1 MYSPSTWICA
11 AGIAG
16 LCLTFFY
23 TTPLAA
29 APQQEPP
36 ETAVELIEA
45 DASGQNCTF
54 RNDRQDVELQAY
66 RAKQNVYERV
76 LRFAKA
82 ARQAAA
88 RSVSPDSIA
97 RVNFIDEHIFD
108 RLKTEGAASAA
119 LSNDE
124 TFLRRIM
131 LDLTGRIPTV
141 QQIHDFTADTSADKR
156 SRLIDRLLNSP
167 EFNDKWT
174 MWLGDLLGNA
184 QVNSNRNLQFRG
196 RNSFH
201 FWMKEAIEQRVSFR
215 DIAYGAIVS
224 AGRNYDQSAG
234 GTNFMVRSFHTMG
247 PAQDT
252 YDMMLVRTATAFMG
266 MSHYDCIL
274 CHDGRRHLDTVS
286 LWGSAAK
293 RADAQKMASHFSRT
307 TMAAY
312 RTSDTTEYY
321 YNSFL
326 VEDARTGSYGL
337 NTSVGN
343 RPNRTPA
350 TVGGVTVNNY
360 TPVYRNGITPAAGKT
375 WRESFHAAMVE
386 DELFAINFANRL
398 WKAMFG
404 LGLVDPVDT
413 LDPSRLDPKNP
424 PPAPWELQASHP
436 QLLADLAHLARGQDF
451 SIREFLRVLAESSAY
466 QLDSAYDGEWDI
478 TKANLFARHIP
489 RRIEGEEFHDAL
501 MAATATL
508 PPNRGY
514 TVEGWGDLRLTRA
527 MQLPEPAEPRSNR
540 AVAQFLDTFS
550 RGNRDTVPRTQNGS
564 ILLQLNVMNN
574 VLVTE
579 RIRQTGTS
587 ASPFIVGLTRNAND
601 GQVVEEMFLAF
612 LSRQP
617 SEYEREVSL
626 KQLMGKSGAARN
638 TAIEDLAWS
647 LVNKI
652 DFLYSY

>member
-1 MYSPSTWICA
+1 MYPLPSWIRPAGA
-11 AGIAG
+11 AV
-16 LCLTFFY
+16 LCLTFVY
-23 TTPLAA
+23 AGPLASA
-29 APQQEPP
+29 RWQDPQEIIAGPS
-36 ETAVELIEA
+36 EA
-45 DASGQNCTF
+45 EASGQNCTF
-54 RNDRQDVELQAY
+54 RNDPLDVELLAF
-66 RAKQNVYERV
+66 RAKQDVYERV
-76 LRFAKA
+76 MRFAKG
-82 ARQAAA
+82 ARQTA
-88 RSVSPDSIA
+88 RAVSPDSIP

-108 RLKTEGAASAA
+108 RLKSEGVASAA

-124 TFLRRIM
+124 TFLRRVT

-141 QQIHDFTADTSADKR
+141 KEIRDFVADTSTSKR
-156 SRLIDRLLNSP
+156 SRLIDQLLNSP

-184 QVNSNRNLQFRG
+184 QTNSNRNLQFRG

-234 GTNFMVRSFHTMG
+234 GVNFMVRSFHTMG

-252 YDMMLVRTATAFMG
+252 YDMMLVRTATSFLG

-274 CHDGRRHLDTVS
+274 CHDGRRHLDTIS

-293 RADAQKMASHFSRT
+293 RADAQKMAAHFSRT
-307 TMAAY
+307 TMSAY

-326 VEDARTGSYGL
+326 VDDAATGVYGL
-337 NTSVGN
+337 NTSSGN
-343 RPNRTPA
+343 RPNRTA
-350 TVGGVTVNNY
+350 VTVDSRTVTSY
-360 TPVYRNGITPAAGKT
+360 TPVYRDGKLPSAGKT
-375 WRESFHAAMVE
+375 WRESFHAAMVA
-386 DELFAINFANRL
+386 DELFAINYANRL

-413 LDPSRLDPKNP
+413 LDPARLDPNRP

-436 QLLADLAHLARGQDF
+436 QLLADLAHIARGQDF
-451 SIREFLRVLAESSAY
+451 DLREFLRVLAESSAY
-466 QLDSAYDGEWDI
+466 QLDSAYSGEWDI

-501 MAATATL
+501 MAATQTL

-514 TVEGWGDLRLTRA
+514 TVEGWGDMRVA
-527 MQLPEPAEPRSNR
+527 KAVQLPEPVEPRSNR
-540 AVAQFLDTFS
+540 AVAQVLDTFG
-550 RGNRDTVPRTQNGS
+550 RGNRDTVQRSQSGS

-574 VLVTE
+574 ALITE
-579 RIRQTGTS
+579 RIRQTGAS
-587 ASPFIVGLTRNAND
+587 ASPFISGLTRIENN
-601 GQVVEEMFLAF
+601 GQVVDELFLAF
-612 LSRQP
+612 LSRHP
-617 SEYEREVSL
+617 SEYERGVAL
-626 KQLMGKSGAARN
+626 KLLNEKSGAARN

-652 DFLYSY
+652 DFIYSY

>member
-1 MYSPSTWICA
+1 MNSPSTWNRA
-11 AGIAG
+11 ACIGG
-16 LCLTFFY
+16 LCLTFVY
-23 TTPLAA
+23 AEPLAA
-29 APQQEPP
+29 ALQQEPP
-36 ETAVELIEA
+36 EIVEGQQETE
-45 DASGQNCTF
+45 ASGQNCTY
-54 RNDRQDVELQAY
+54 RNDPQEVELQAY
-66 RAKQNVYERV
+66 RAKQDAFERV
-76 LRFAKA
+76 LRFAKG
-82 ARQAAA
+82 ARQAS
-88 RSVSPDSIA
+88 RDVSPDSIA
-97 RVNFIDEHIFD
+97 RNNFIDEHIFD
-108 RLKTEGAASAA
+108 RLKAEGVASAGLA
-119 LSNDE
+119 SDE

-131 LDLTGRIPTV
+131 LDLTGQIPTV
-141 QQIHDFTADTSADKR
+141 RQIREFTADTSPDKR
-156 SRLIDRLLNSP
+156 KRMIDRLLNSP

-196 RNSFH
+196 RNALH
-201 FWMKEAIEQRVSFR
+201 FWMKEAVEQRLSFR

-224 AGRNYDQSAG
+224 VGRNYDIGSG

-252 YDMMLVRTATAFMG
+252 YDMMLVRTATAFLG

-274 CHDGRRHLDTVS
+274 CHDGRRHLDTIS
-286 LWGSAAK
+286 LWGAAAK

-312 RTSDTTEYY
+312 RTTDTTEYY

-326 VEDARTGSYGL
+326 VEDGRTGTYGL
-337 NTSVGN
+337 NTTSGN
-343 RPNRTPA
+343 RPNRTPP
-350 TVGGVTVNNY
+350 VVNGVTVTSY
-360 TPVYRNGITPAAGKT
+360 TPVYRNGKVPAAGKT
-375 WRESFHAAMVE
+375 WRESLHSAVVE

-413 LDPSRLDPKNP
+413 LDPARLDPNNP
-424 PPAPWELQASHP
+424 PAAPWELQASHP

-478 TKANLFARHIP
+478 TKASLFARRIP

-501 MAATATL
+501 MAATGTL

-514 TVEGWGDLRLTRA
+514 TVEGWGDMRLTRA
-527 MQLPEPAEPRSNR
+527 MQLPEPVEPRSNR

-550 RGNRDTVPRTQNGS
+550 RGNRDTVPRTQSGS
-564 ILLQLNVMNN
+564 ILLQLNLMNN

-587 ASPFIVGLTRNAND
+587 ASPFIAGLTRNENN
-601 GQVVEEMFLAF
+601 GQVVEEMFLTF

-617 SEYEREVSL
+617 SEYERQTAL
-626 KQLMGKSGAARN
+626 KQLDGKAGAARN

>member
-1 MYSPSTWICA
+1 MHSPSHWLHTTRIA
-11 AGIAG
+11 A
-16 LCLTFFY
+16 LCLTFVY
-23 TTPLAA
+23 TGPLASA
-29 APQQEPP
+29 LQQETPEPILEQQEP
-36 ETAVELIEA
+36 E
-45 DASGQNCTF
+45 ASGQNCTY
-54 RNDRQDVELQAY
+54 RNDPQEVELQAF
-66 RAKQNVYERV
+66 RARQQVYERV
-76 LRFAKA
+76 LSFAKGS
-82 ARQAAA
+82 RRAA
-88 RSVSPDSIA
+88 RSVSPGSIP
-97 RVNFIDEHIFD
+97 RNNFIDEHIFD
-108 RLKTEGAASAA
+108 RLKAEGMDAAA
-119 LSNDE
+119 LSGDA
-124 TFLRRIM
+124 TFLRRVM

-141 QQIHDFTADTSADKR
+141 QQIRDFTADTSTDKR

-196 RNSFH
+196 RNSLH
-201 FWMKEAIEQRVSFR
+201 FWMREAIEQRVSFR
-215 DIAYGAIVS
+215 DIAYGAIATV
-224 AGRNYDQSAG
+224 GRNYDQSAG

-252 YDMMLVRTATAFMG
+252 YDMMLVRTATAFLG

-274 CHDGRRHLDTVS
+274 CHDGRRHLDTIS
-286 LWGSAAK
+286 LWGASAK
-293 RADAQKMASHFSRT
+293 RAEAQKMAAHFSRT
-307 TMAAY
+307 TMSPY

-326 VEDARTGSYGL
+326 VEDARTGTYGL
-337 NTSVGN
+337 NTSSGN

-350 TVGGVTVNNY
+350 VADGVTVNSF
-360 TPVYRNGITPAAGKT
+360 TPVYRNGNTPASGRT
-375 WRESFHAAMVE
+375 WRESFHSAMVE
-386 DELFAINFANRL
+386 DELFAMNFANRL

-413 LDPSRLDPKNP
+413 LDPARLDPNKP
-424 PPAPWELQASHP
+424 PPAPWTLQASHP
-436 QLLADLAHLARGQDF
+436 QLLTGLAHLARSQDF

-466 QLDSAYDGEWDI
+466 QLDSAYEGEWNI

-501 MAATATL
+501 MLATDTA

-514 TVEGWGDLRLTRA
+514 TVEGWGDLRVTRA
-527 MQLPEPAEPRSNR
+527 MQLPEPVEPRSNR

-550 RGNRDTVPRTQNGS
+550 RGNRDTIPRSQSGS

-579 RIRQTGTS
+579 RIRQNGTF
-587 ASPFIVGLTRNAND
+587 ASPFIAGLTRNTDD

-617 SEYEREVSL
+617 SEYERETSL
-626 KQLMGKSGAARN
+626 KQLAGKSGAARN

-652 DFLYSY
+652 DFMYSY